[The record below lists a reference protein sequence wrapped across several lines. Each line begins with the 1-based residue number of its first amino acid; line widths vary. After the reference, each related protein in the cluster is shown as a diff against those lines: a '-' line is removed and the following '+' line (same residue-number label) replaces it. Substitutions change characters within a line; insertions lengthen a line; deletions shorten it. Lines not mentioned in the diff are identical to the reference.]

1 MVQMKMVKLALG
13 LCMLGIFFSGC
24 NSKTENTAKEELE
37 SMSVAE
43 DTVSNTADEKLL
55 FHFDYA
61 VANIPSPATL
71 VKDISSLNLPYKSGY
86 MINLEEINAVENT
99 NEQRIALLLGMNNAD
114 AIYALVNDQ
123 SGDFLKRMAF
133 SLQQIEKLGLSTL
146 VEKSTLEK
154 AQNQTMNK
162 DSLAQLIDQ
171 VSIRVDTYL
180 RNNERV
186 KIAALSFSG
195 AWLESIYLMVKLHE
209 SSDEKQAQKIRG
221 YLFDQ
226 KVHLG
231 NLLKLISEFKKDPI
245 MVELNAGF
253 SDLHQHLLAVKSAKE
268 LDDLIFENLQLKMI
282 KLREDATKW

>member
-1 MVQMKMVKLALG
+1 VSVDTLA
-13 LCMLGIFFSGC
+13 
-24 NSKTENTAKEELE
+24 
-37 SMSVAE
+37 
-43 DTVSNTADEKLL
+43 NTADEQLL

-71 VKDISSLNLPYKSGY
+71 VKDISSLNLPYKSAY

-123 SGDFLKRMAF
+123 TGDFLRRMSF
-133 SLQQIEKLGLSTL
+133 SLKQIEKLGLSTL
-146 VEKSTLEK
+146 VEKSTLDR
-154 AQNQTMNK
+154 AQNQAMTK

-253 SDLHQHLLAVKSAKE
+253 SDLHQHLLQVKSAKE

>member
-1 MVQMKMVKLALG
+1 MNRRKLFFGICL
-13 LCMLGIFFSGC
+13 LGIGLNGC
-24 NSKTENTAKEELE
+24 RQKPENAQKDELDNVGV
-37 SMSVAE
+37 SV
-43 DTVSNTADEKLL
+43 DTLANTADEQLL

-71 VKDISSLNLPYKSGY
+71 VKDISSLNLPYKSAY

-123 SGDFLKRMAF
+123 TGDFLRRMSF
-133 SLQQIEKLGLSTL
+133 SLKQIEKLGLSTL
-146 VEKSTLEK
+146 VEKSTLDR
-154 AQNQTMNK
+154 AQNQAMTK

-231 NLLKLISEFKKDPI
+231 NLLKIISEFKKDPI

-253 SDLHQHLLAVKSAKE
+253 SDLHQHLLQVKSAKE